1 MAIDVQGII
10 AENAGEISDDHL
22 QIGQEI
28 LLEHPRPGNQT
39 SNTQYFGYYG
49 SAGHAFGPDY
59 MDEIGSMHN
68 SNVAFASPD
77 LIEKSLN
84 NGMAPIVSFADLLQ
98 WKTDENG
105 QTHMVDN
112 WEQLYENF
120 QTSIEPYVDRIFAFY
135 QDEPKWNG
143 IPENVFRYCTQ
154 RLRQDYPHIRV
165 MSCMA
170 VPTLQD
176 CSPSYFEFCTDLSYN
191 YYGEWN
197 INQRLEYLQ
206 QLKQIAIYKYTL
218 LLLFLYCCFFFLG

>member
-1 MAIDVQGII
+1 
-10 AENAGEISDDHL
+10 
-22 QIGQEI
+22 
-28 LLEHPRPGNQT
+28 
-39 SNTQYFGYYG
+39 
-49 SAGHAFGPDY
+49 
-59 MDEIGSMHN
+59 
-68 SNVAFASPD
+68 
-77 LIEKSLN
+77 
-84 NGMAPIVSFADLLQ
+84 
-98 WKTDENG
+98 
-105 QTHMVDN
+105 MVDN

-206 QLKQIAIYKYTL
+206 QLKQIAIYNQDL
-218 LLLFLYCCFFFLG
+218 WLVIWNLSLIHI